1 MERVAFLIEE
11 TNERLGC
18 LLNPEA
24 LVLRRVAGLQP
35 RRSLG
40 GTVTGINQSD
50 DPLFFTGGG
59 RTVLELA
66 LLFDVTLPGSTVQ
79 TDDVRALTAPFWRL
93 AENTANRA
101 GYGHPP
107 QVRFIWGKSWN
118 IPGMIEA
125 VAERFDRFTSQGVAQ
140 RSWLSLRLV
149 RVNEPLPGPME
160 APAVGLADLP
170 DTTTLATPTEE
181 WEATLPLGDGAE
193 SERLDQVAAKTY
205 GNPSL
210 WRLLAVANNID
221 DPAEVPAGT
230 VLRLPP
236 ASLLSVGSQP

>member
-1 MERVAFLIEE
+1 
-11 TNERLGC
+11 
-18 LLNPEA
+18 
-24 LVLRRVAGLQP
+24 
-35 RRSLG
+35 
-40 GTVTGINQSD
+40 
-50 DPLFFTGGG
+50 
-59 RTVLELA
+59 
-66 LLFDVTLPGSTVQ
+66 
-79 TDDVRALTAPFWRL
+79 
-93 AENTANRA
+93 
-101 GYGHPP
+101 
-107 QVRFIWGKSWN
+107 
-118 IPGMIEA
+118 
-125 VAERFDRFTSQGVAQ
+125 VAQ

-149 RVNEPLPGPME
+149 RVNEPLPVPME

-236 ASLLSVGSQP
+236 ASLLGVGSQP